1 MKNLKILFILAS
13 LLCCS
18 LAAKAEFRWGPAVG
32 VNLSTLKFSQDLF
45 SVDKSVGEVAGITGE
60 MMFPGIGFGVD
71 FSALYSQEGATLH
84 LGERKMWQVDGYT
97 NPRAYLHYL
106 SIPINLRFKWTRMNG
121 FEETLAPYVFGG
133 PTISILCGH
142 SNIKAI
148 DYAAGC
154 IGLQAG
160 VGVELKQHWQ
170 IQGQYMWG
178 MTYGLKMAKLTDCA
192 ARNRVWQVRV
202 AYMF

>member
-1 MKNLKILFILAS
+1 MKKIRYIL
-13 LLCCS
+13 LLIV
-18 LAAKAEFRWGPAVG
+18 LLGTVAMAKAEFRWGATAG
-32 VNLSTLKFSQDLF
+32 ANLSTLRFSQKLF
-45 SVDKSVGEVAGITGE
+45 TIDQSVGEVAGITGE

-84 LGERKMWQVDGYT
+84 LNERKIWAVDGYGA
-97 NPRAYLHYL
+97 PRVYLHYL
-106 SIPINLRFKWTRMNG
+106 QIPINLRFKWTRMNG

-133 PTISILCGH
+133 PTINILCGH
-142 SNIKAI
+142 SSVKAI
-148 DYAAGC
+148 DYAGGN

-160 VGVELKQHWQ
+160 VGVELKRRWQ

-178 MTYGLKMAKLTDCA
+178 MTYALKMDKLTDCA
-192 ARNRVWQVRV
+192 ARNRVWQIRV